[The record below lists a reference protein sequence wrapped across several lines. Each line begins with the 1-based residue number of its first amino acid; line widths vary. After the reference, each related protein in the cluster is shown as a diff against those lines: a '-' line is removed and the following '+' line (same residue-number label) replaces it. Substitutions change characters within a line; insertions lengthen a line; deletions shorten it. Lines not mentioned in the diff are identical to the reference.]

1 MRTNFFLFICLAT
14 FNVNLLYSQLK
25 HNELQITNVAN
36 EGFLIKSQN
45 HKVLIDALFT
55 DGYGLFAVP
64 PKETINQIMEARAP
78 FDSVQLCLLTH
89 YHYDH
94 CDPLLINQYLKKY
107 KDITLLASKPTLI
120 FIDGVCFGFVQM
132 KKQFCETTPE
142 INQSISKTIHS
153 IPVKVLGLKHL
164 SFYKDGIDL
173 EEYMYNVGYLLD
185 MDGIKVFHGGDM
197 LKNNLQDYI
206 AKNGKWKDKID
217 VAFLN
222 YEFFKSGLSD
232 LEYIL
237 STLNPKYIVIM
248 HVPPGLND
256 EWTVK
261 VEELKKRFPNIIFF
275 KNSMEAQI
283 LKLNN

>member
-1 MRTNFFLFICLAT
+1 MRTKIFLFIYLAS
-14 FNVNLLYSQLK
+14 FNINVLYSQAK
-25 HNELQITNVAN
+25 HNELQITNIAN

-45 HKVLIDALFT
+45 HKILIDALFT
-55 DGYGLFAVP
+55 NGYGLFAVP
-64 PKETINQIMEARAP
+64 PKETIDQIMEAKTP

-107 KDITLLASKPTLI
+107 ADITLVASKPTLV

-132 KKQFCETTPE
+132 KKQFCEISPE
-142 INQSISKTIHS
+142 INKSISKTIHS
-153 IPVKVLGLKHL
+153 IPIKVFGLKHL
-164 SFYKDGIDL
+164 SFYKNGIDL

-185 MDGIKVFHGGDM
+185 MDGIKIFHGGDM
-197 LKNNLQDYI
+197 MKNNLQDYI

-217 VAFLN
+217 VAFLY
-222 YEFFKSGLSD
+222 YEIFNSGAPD

-237 STLNPKYIVIM
+237 STLNPEYIVIM
-248 HVPPGLND
+248 HAPPGLNG

-275 KNSMEAQI
+275 KNSMDIQTI
-283 LKLNN
+283 KIKN